1 MIDFQDLKKRLIANP
16 ELKKTYDDLAPKYE
30 IARALIAARVKAK
43 MTQAEVAQKM
53 NTTQSVVSRLEG
65 GKSFPNLG
73 IIYRYATATNET
85 IDLHLHP

>member
-1 MIDFQDLKKRLIANP
+1 MITFEEFEKELLANP
-16 ELKKTYDDLAPKYE
+16 EVKKACDDLAPKYE